1 MFKSFGLISL
11 YSKPN
16 MLVAVFCNG
25 IVLGELV
32 LYYHHRTNQAYTYH
46 VNCLQF
52 LLVLQIQALDIDL

>member
-1 MFKSFGLISL
+1 
-11 YSKPN
+11 

-25 IVLGELV
+25 IVLGVLV